1 MIEVEL
7 KRLSDNIEHLNKL
20 LEAMAETAKVN
31 AQPQPKSQAQAKT
44 KAPSEPKQESAEAH
58 APAEEM
64 SVTTHTADSIKSL
77 ALAINK
83 KDRTKRDAI
92 KAKLAEHGAK
102 VATDLSGDALTD
114 VGEWLEA
121 LKAEVGA

>member
-20 LEAMAETAKVN
+20 LEAMAETAKTN
-31 AQPQPKSQAQAKT
+31 AQSQPQAKT
-44 KAPSEPKQESAEAH
+44 KAQSEPKQEPAETP

-64 SVTTHTADSIKSL
+64 SATTHTADSIKSL

-114 VGEWLEA
+114 VAEWLEA
-121 LKAEVGA
+121 LKVEVGA

>member
-31 AQPQPKSQAQAKT
+31 GQSQPKPQPQAKT
-44 KAPSEPKQESAEAH
+44 KAQSEPKQEPAETH
-58 APAEEM
+58 AEEM
-64 SVTTHTADSIKSL
+64 SVTAHTADSIKSL

-121 LKAEVGA
+121 LKVEVGA

>member
-20 LEAMAETAKVN
+20 LEAMAETAKTN
-31 AQPQPKSQAQAKT
+31 AQSQPQAKT
-44 KAPSEPKQESAEAH
+44 KAPSEPKQEPVET
-58 APAEEM
+58 PAEEM
-64 SVTTHTADSIKSL
+64 SATTHTADSIKSL

-121 LKAEVGA
+121 LKVEVGA

>member
-20 LEAMAETAKVN
+20 LEAMAETAKTN
-31 AQPQPKSQAQAKT
+31 AQSQPQAKT
-44 KAPSEPKQESAEAH
+44 KAPSEPKQEPAETP

-64 SVTTHTADSIKSL
+64 SATTHTADSIKSL

-102 VATDLSGDALTD
+102 VATDLGGDALTD

-121 LKAEVGA
+121 LKVEVGA

>member
-1 MIEVEL
+1 MIELEL

-20 LEAMAETAKVN
+20 LEAMAETAKTN
-31 AQPQPKSQAQAKT
+31 AQSQPQAKT
-44 KAPSEPKQESAEAH
+44 KAQSEPKQEPAETP

-64 SVTTHTADSIKSL
+64 SATAHTADSIKSL

-121 LKAEVGA
+121 LKVEVGA

>member
-20 LEAMAETAKVN
+20 LEAMAETAKTN
-31 AQPQPKSQAQAKT
+31 AQPQAKT
-44 KAPSEPKQESAEAH
+44 KTPSEPRQDPADTPT
-58 APAEEM
+58 PAEEM
-64 SVTTHTADSIKSL
+64 SALAHTADSIKSL

-92 KAKLAEHGAK
+92 KAKLAEHEAK

-121 LKAEVGA
+121 LKVEVGA

>member
-20 LEAMAETAKVN
+20 LEAMAETAKAN
-31 AQPQPKSQAQAKT
+31 AQSQPQAKT
-44 KAPSEPKQESAEAH
+44 KAPSEPKQE
-58 APAEEM
+58 PADEM
-64 SVTTHTADSIKSL
+64 SDPAHTADSIKSL

-121 LKAEVGA
+121 LKVEVGA

>member
-20 LEAMAETAKVN
+20 LEAMAETAKTN
-31 AQPQPKSQAQAKT
+31 AQSQPKPQAKI
-44 KAPSEPKQESAEAH
+44 KAPSEPKQESAETP

-64 SVTTHTADSIKSL
+64 SALAHTADSIKSL

-121 LKAEVGA
+121 LKVEVGA

>member
-20 LEAMAETAKVN
+20 LEAMAETAKTN
-31 AQPQPKSQAQAKT
+31 AQSQAKPQAKI
-44 KAPSEPKQESAEAH
+44 KASSEPKQEPAETP

-64 SVTTHTADSIKSL
+64 SATTHTADSIKSL

-121 LKAEVGA
+121 LKVEVGA

>member
-1 MIEVEL
+1 MIEVEV

-20 LEAMAETAKVN
+20 LEAMAETAKTN
-31 AQPQPKSQAQAKT
+31 AQSQPQAKT
-44 KAPSEPKQESAEAH
+44 KAQSEPKQEPAETP

-64 SVTTHTADSIKSL
+64 SATTHTADSIKSL

-121 LKAEVGA
+121 LKVEVGA